1 MRAKLKTISEEMV
14 MRRNRLLLCIALVL
28 VFAMALSMFV
38 ACADDRTEKPVD
50 PGTTDT
56 TGGGDGPTG
65 DTGMNNGGSSSSTVD
80 GAVAYANGLS
90 AQKVFKVIG
99 GISDFEVY
107 VETPTGKST
116 ISDYNPV
123 PGWGNQDVI
132 YLNAPESGWPKT
144 GIVVI
149 ELRNGAYLEEY
160 PDAKTFKFTVAQEV
174 SGVQFIDGV
183 KVIDAEKQHAALNEE
198 EPDAYGVIRGTL
210 TLMGMDEGFEQG
222 EVFILQYDDGS
233 QAAFKASTAAE
244 PVSGNIAVGYT
255 KPDLTEVFEVFN
267 VDTTTAL
274 TDESMIVIE
283 DDIVGELEKSA
294 LSMAVIDIFQSA
306 PQFDANVE
314 LVDGV
319 LVVDITITVPNV
331 AVFNNGQGVCDIT
344 INLQNAMS
352 VKLNA
357 DVNIDTI
364 SEYFD
369 ISADIENDMTATVS
383 FGAHANVS
391 EIANV
396 QELFQK
402 LTVLANDSNENP
414 TAIPLFKW
422 TLPIGNGVASISYD
436 ADLVFKFNFSG
447 KIDVEAKA
455 TLDYTVGARYSKE
468 TGIEMYSEESED
480 NGFHDLTVDLY
491 GMAELKVGV
500 DQRVSFDILA
510 GVLGIGLQAEL
521 GNYNRIY
528 GYGVT
533 TNLINDLINDEEG
546 AEEDTM
552 NGGVYFVGGFYYDV
566 NLTYGLKIGSL
577 LNVSDKAD
585 IAAGEVELYDAG
597 NRYVE
602 VGLTKTA
609 DAVTL
614 TAKESLVPAI
624 YEVVLFDLV
633 TQAEST
639 EPVDASE
646 LVFTGAEGLTFTNG
660 VVNVNEGEDDVN
672 TVVTVKYKDF
682 DSVETTYTFSAAKPM
697 LDFDHGTVNKAS
709 GVIDKVVTIT
719 YDGITKEMISVSD
732 NVVVED
738 EDIVVAD
745 NEAVVTLDGKE
756 LLKLETGVQDIV
768 FTVGEY
774 ELVYSLT
781 LEGNVDADDFADGN
795 VWEIFTADQI
805 KDLANHGNY
814 AGITLNITDDID
826 LGGATIAP
834 IANFAGKIEG
844 NNKTISG
851 YIIDSMSGNNA
862 AFIAVN
868 SGEVVNL
875 TLDGTVKVAFDGKT
889 GNDYK
894 VAGLAAVNNGTIRN
908 VTVKGDVDVESNSL
922 SAFIDIDA
930 AMVVATG
937 NVPEASAKGTVNVT
951 VAFDLVNVTV
961 NAGGLTSTVAAD
973 GVTPAVDCVN
983 GRTTPI
989 FTTDNIAQ

>member
-14 MRRNRLLLCIALVL
+14 MRKNRLLLCIALVL

-38 ACADDRTEKPVD
+38 ACADDKTEKPVD

-80 GAVAYANGLS
+80 GAVEYANGLS

-107 VETPTGKST
+107 VETSTGKST

-123 PGWGNQDVI
+123 TGSGNQDVV
-132 YLNAPESGWPKT
+132 YLNPPKSGWPKT
-144 GIVVI
+144 GTVVI

-183 KVIDAEKQHAALNEE
+183 KVVDAEKQHAALNEE

-267 VDTTTAL
+267 VDTTAAL

-344 INLQNAMS
+344 INLQNAMT

-422 TLPIGNGVASISYD
+422 TLPIGNGVASVSYD

-468 TGIEMYSEESED
+468 DGIEMYSEESDD
-480 NGFHDLTVDLY
+480 NGFHDVTVDLY

-510 GVLGIGLQAEL
+510 GVLGVGLQAEL

-533 TNLINDLINDEEG
+533 TNLINEEPD
-546 AEEDTM
+546 AW
-552 NGGVYFVGGFYYDV
+552 NGDFYFVGGFYYDV

-633 TQAEST
+633 TQTVSN

-697 LDFDHGTVNKAS
+697 LDVDNGTVNKAS

-745 NEAVVTLDGKE
+745 NEAVVTLDGRE

-781 LEGNVDADDFADGN
+781 LEGNVEADQFADGS

-908 VTVKGDVDVESNSL
+908 VTVKGAVDVESNSL

-937 NVPEASAKGTVNVT
+937 NVPEASAEGTVNVT
-951 VAFDLVNVTV
+951 VAFDLANVTV

-973 GVTPAVDCVN
+973 GVTPTIDCVN
-983 GRTTPI
+983 GRTNPI

>member
-1 MRAKLKTISEEMV
+1 MRVWLKTISEEMV
-14 MRRNRLLLCIALVL
+14 MRKNRLLLCIALVL

-80 GAVAYANGLS
+80 GAVEYANGLP
-90 AQKVFKVIG
+90 AHKVFKVIG
-99 GISDFEVY
+99 GISDFAVY
-107 VETPTGKST
+107 VETSTGKST

-123 PGWGNQDVI
+123 PGSGNQDVI

-267 VDTTTAL
+267 VDTTAAL

-294 LSMAVIDIFQSA
+294 LNMAVIDIFQSA

-357 DVNIDTI
+357 DVDIDTI
-364 SEYFD
+364 SEEFD

-533 TNLINDLINDEEG
+533 TNLINK
-546 AEEDTM
+546 EEDAM
-552 NGGVYFVGGFYYDV
+552 NGGFYIEGGFYYDV

-577 LNVSDKAD
+577 LNISDKAD
-585 IAAGEVELYDAG
+585 IAAGEVKLYDAG

-633 TQAEST
+633 TQTEST

-646 LVFTGAEGLTFTNG
+646 LVFTGADGLTFTNG
-660 VVNVNEGEDDVN
+660 VVNVNEGEDEVN
-672 TVVTVKYKDF
+672 TVVTVKYKNF
-682 DSVETTYTFSAAKPM
+682 DSVKTTYTFSAAKPM
-697 LDFDHGTVNKAS
+697 LDVNNGTVNKAS
-709 GVIDKVVTIT
+709 GDITDTDKVVTIT
-719 YDGITKEMISVSD
+719 YDGITKEMISVS
-732 NVVVED
+732 NG
-738 EDIVVAD
+738 DIVKGIAVEG
-745 NEAVVTLDGKE
+745 NEAVVTLDGRE

-768 FTVGEY
+768 FTVGGY
-774 ELVYSLT
+774 ELTYELT
-781 LEGNVDADDFADGN
+781 LVGNVGADQFTDGS

-805 KDLANHGNY
+805 KDLVNHGNY
-814 AGITLNITDDID
+814 DGITLNITDDID

-844 NNKTISG
+844 NNKTIFG
-851 YIIDSMSGNNA
+851 YTIDSMSGNNA

-894 VAGLAAVNNGTIRN
+894 VAGLAAVNNGTIKN
-908 VTVKGDVDVESNSL
+908 VTVKGVVDVESNSL

-937 NVPEASAKGTVNVT
+937 NVPEASAEGTVNVT
-951 VAFDLVNVTV
+951 VAFDLANVTV

-973 GVTPAVDCVN
+973 GVTATIDCVN

>member
-1 MRAKLKTISEEMV
+1 MRVWLKTISEEMV

-107 VETPTGKST
+107 VETSTGKST

-123 PGWGNQDVI
+123 PGSGNQDVL
-132 YLNAPESGWPKT
+132 YLNPPQSGWPKT
-144 GIVVI
+144 GFVVI

-396 QELFQK
+396 QDLFQK

-468 TGIEMYSEESED
+468 TGIEMYSEESKD

-491 GMAELKVGV
+491 GMAELKVGI

-533 TNLINDLINDEEG
+533 TNLINK
-546 AEEDTM
+546 EEDAM
-552 NGGVYFVGGFYYDV
+552 NGGFYIEGGFYYDV

-633 TQAEST
+633 TQTVST
-639 EPVDASE
+639 APIDASE

-660 VVNVNEGEDDVN
+660 VVNVNEGEDEVN
-672 TVVTVKYKDF
+672 TVVTVRYKNF
-682 DSVETTYTFSAAKPM
+682 DSVKTTYTFSAAKPM
-697 LDFDHGTVNKAS
+697 LDVDNGTVDKAS
-709 GVIDKVVTIT
+709 KVITDKVVTIT

-732 NVVVED
+732 NAVVKS
-738 EDIVVAD
+738 IVVNG
-745 NEAVVTLDGKE
+745 NEAVVTLDGRE
-756 LLKLETGVQDIV
+756 LLKLETGVQNVV
-768 FTVGEY
+768 FTVDGY
-774 ELVYSLT
+774 ELTYALALENTVSAT
-781 LEGNVDADDFADGN
+781 QFREGNTYT
-795 VWEIFTADQI
+795 IFTADQV
-805 KDLANHGNY
+805 KDLANHGTY
-814 AGITLNITDDID
+814 ADMTLVITDDID

-834 IANFAGKIEG
+834 IANFEGTIEG
-844 NNKTISG
+844 SNKTISG
-851 YIIDSMSGNNA
+851 YVIDSMSGNNA

-868 SGEVVNL
+868 NGEVRNL

-894 VAGLAAVNNGTIRN
+894 VAGLAAVNNGTIKN
-908 VTVKGDVDVESNSL
+908 VTVKGVVDVESNSL

-930 AMVVATG
+930 AMVAATG
-937 NVPEASAKGTVNVT
+937 NAPVESTAEGTVNVT
-951 VAFDLVNVTV
+951 IAFDLANVTV

-973 GVTPAVDCVN
+973 GVTATIDCVN
-983 GRTTPI
+983 GRTNPI
-989 FTTDNIAQ
+989 FTTANIAQ

>member
-1 MRAKLKTISEEMV
+1 MRK
-14 MRRNRLLLCIALVL
+14 NRLLLCIALVL

-38 ACADDRTEKPVD
+38 ACADDSTEKPVD

-80 GAVAYANGLS
+80 GDVEYANGLS

-107 VETPTGKST
+107 VETSTGKST

-123 PGWGNQDVI
+123 PGSGNQDVV
-132 YLNAPESGWPKT
+132 YLNPPKSGWPKT

-267 VDTTTAL
+267 VDTTAAL

-294 LSMAVIDIFQSA
+294 LNMAVIDIFQSA

-533 TNLINDLINDEEG
+533 TNLING
-546 AEEDTM
+546 EEDAM
-552 NGGVYFVGGFYYDV
+552 NGGFYFEGGFYYDV

-585 IAAGEVELYDAG
+585 IVSGEEVLYGPFG

-602 VGLTKTA
+602 VGLTQTTDTVA
-609 DAVTL
+609 L
-614 TAKESLVPAI
+614 TAKQSLVPAI

-633 TQAEST
+633 TQTEST

-646 LVFTGAEGLTFTNG
+646 LVFTGAEGLTFTSG
-660 VVNVNEGEDDVN
+660 VVNVNDGVKKVN
-672 TVVTVKYKDF
+672 DEVTVKYGNF
-682 DSVETTYTFSAAKPM
+682 DSVTTTYTFSAAKPM
-697 LDFDHGTVNKAS
+697 LDVDHDTV
-709 GVIDKVVTIT
+709 DKTSTDIKDVVVTIT
-719 YDGITKEMISVSD
+719 YEGITKEMISVSD
-732 NVVVED
+732 NAV
-738 EDIVVAD
+738 IRNVAVNGD
-745 NEAVVTLDGKE
+745 AAVVTLDGRE
-756 LLKLETGVQDIV
+756 LLKLESGTQDVI
-768 FTVGEY
+768 FTVDEN
-774 ELVYSLT
+774 ELTYVLT
-781 LEGNVDADDFADGN
+781 LEGSVTANQFAKGN
-795 VWEIFTADQI
+795 VYEIFTADQI
-805 KDLANHGNY
+805 KDLTNEVYGSFD
-814 AGITLNITDDID
+814 GMTLAITDDID

-834 IANFAGKIEG
+834 IAVFNGKIDG
-844 NNKTISG
+844 NGNTISG
-851 YIIDSMSGNNA
+851 YVIDGMSGNDA

-868 SGEVVNL
+868 NGTINNL
-875 TLDGTVKVAFDGKT
+875 NMDGTVKVAFDGKT

-894 VAGLAAVNNGTIRN
+894 VAGLAAVNNGTIKN
-908 VTVKGDVDVESNSL
+908 VTVKGVVDVESNSL

-930 AMVVATG
+930 AMVAATG
-937 NVPEASAKGTVNVT
+937 NAPVESTAEGTVNVT
-951 VAFDLVNVTV
+951 IAFDLANVTV

-973 GVTPAVDCVN
+973 GVTATIDCVN
-983 GRTTPI
+983 GRTEPI